1 MPWTPLLYE
10 QILARLVAAFQ
21 AETQNEL
28 GHRQAKGGQTS
39 PAELHASQGL
49 AVNLAP
55 NNTAELPLWTSMKKF
70 DFGLISGVFKRRE
83 PACRALLA
91 LV

>member
-1 MPWTPLLYE
+1 MN
-10 QILARLVAAFQ
+10 LVIDKLKEA
-21 AETQNEL
+21 
-28 GHRQAKGGQTS
+28 RQALQS
-39 PAELHASQGL
+39 FMQSQGL